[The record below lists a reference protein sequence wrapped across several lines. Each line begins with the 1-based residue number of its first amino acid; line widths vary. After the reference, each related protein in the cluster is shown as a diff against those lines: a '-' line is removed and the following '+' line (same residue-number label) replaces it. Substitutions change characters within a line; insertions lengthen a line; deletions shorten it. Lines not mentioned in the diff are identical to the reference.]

1 MCKGLLQY
9 EMRNV
14 ETPWNKLRP
23 LMGAIKRLKPAQPR
37 EKSVQRKPLEMV
49 SFPGLAWGRKAKV
62 ITVDIW
68 KISALCFATKAK

>member
-1 MCKGLLQY
+1 MEQAKAFDGSHQ
-9 EMRNV
+9 EA
-14 ETPWNKLRP
+14 K
-23 LMGAIKRLKPAQPR
+23 ASAAQG
-37 EKSVQRKPLEMV
+37 EVCQRKPLEMV